1 MNDRAGIA
9 VVFEFDPVKSQS
21 NNEKHGINFHEAQ
34 ALWQDERLLRIDA
47 RTEGE
52 ARYVFIGAINGQ
64 HWSAVAAYRGDA
76 VRLISVRRA
85 RRKEVALYE
94 NE

>member
-1 MNDRAGIA
+1 MNDQAGMP
-9 VVFEFDPVKSQS
+9 VVFEFDPVKSRS
-21 NNEKHGINFHEAQ
+21 NDEKHGISFREAQ
-34 ALWQDERLLRIDA
+34 ALWHDERLLRIDA

-52 ARYVFIGAINGQ
+52 ARYVFIGVIDGH
-64 HWSAVAAYRGDA
+64 HWSAVAAYRGEA

-94 NE
+94 SE